1 MLNRDIIISK
11 KLIRRVI
18 SLLNRHDNAS
28 ELKRYEIADIDD
40 TLQLIWRRLTL
51 SDQRLLT
58 MFAERL
64 LLRMRH
70 HHR

>member
-1 MLNRDIIISK
+1 MFNRDIIISK
-11 KLIRRVI
+11 KLIKRVI
-18 SLLNRHDNAS
+18 SLLNRQDDTS
-28 ELKRYEIADIDD
+28 EHKRCEIADIDD

-58 MFAERL
+58 AFAERL
-64 LLRMRH
+64 LFMIEH